1 MSPETSTPINASKNT
16 YSNPDSTTT
25 SPKNL
30 AILAAQELENP
41 NVPVDPF
48 AIATIVEYLSKI
60 KYS

>member
-1 MSPETSTPINASKNT
+1 MSPETSTPINIPK
-16 YSNPDSTTT
+16 NPDSTTT

-41 NVPVDPF
+41 NVPIDPF
-48 AIATIVEYLSKI
+48 AIATIVDYLSKI